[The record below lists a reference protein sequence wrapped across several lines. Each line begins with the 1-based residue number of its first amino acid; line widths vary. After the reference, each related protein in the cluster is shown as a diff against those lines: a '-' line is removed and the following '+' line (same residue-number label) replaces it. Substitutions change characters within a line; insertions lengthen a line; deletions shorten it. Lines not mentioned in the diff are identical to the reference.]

1 MVMDDGD
8 VGHLMN
14 RVQRLIEGNPFEFM
28 EHSNPSNLLD
38 VLRHEHPQTVSLILA
53 HLSARQASAVL
64 QGLPAE
70 TKLDVVKRIAA
81 MEQTDP
87 QVLSL
92 LTNSLKGKIS
102 SLLTTFQDQIGSPER
117 VAGILNLVDTNPE
130 KQVMSALSTEDPQL
144 AEQVQM
150 LMFTF
155 EDLENLEPRGIQR
168 ILSQADLKDTV
179 LALKAVTDSLKDKFL
194 GCVSKRNSQAIAEE
208 LDTMGRVPLK
218 DVEEAQ
224 HRLLQIARELEESG
238 EIVII
243 RGGADEAEYI

>member
-1 MVMDDGD
+1 
-8 VGHLMN
+8 
-14 RVQRLIEGNPFEFM
+14 
-28 EHSNPSNLLD
+28 
-38 VLRHEHPQTVSLILA
+38 
-53 HLSARQASAVL
+53 
-64 QGLPAE
+64 
-70 TKLDVVKRIAA
+70 
-81 MEQTDP
+81 
-87 QVLSL
+87 
-92 LTNSLKGKIS
+92 
-102 SLLTTFQDQIGSPER
+102 
-117 VAGILNLVDTNPE
+117 
-130 KQVMSALSTEDPQL
+130 MSALSTEDPQL

-155 EDLENLEPRGIQR
+155 EDLENHEPRGIQR